1 MSNLVLYVIAV
12 LIWGSTWLAI
22 KFQLGSVAPAVSVGV
37 RFAIAAALLFVY
49 AARRRLPLRLDA
61 TDHGWLAIQGL
72 LMFGINY
79 VTVYLSERTLPSG
92 IVAVIFSLAVFF
104 NLIGAR
110 ICFGT
115 PIQRTAMAGALLG
128 CGGVVLVFWP
138 QIAHLSTTG
147 TPLEGVLLAVVS
159 ALIASVGNIVASRNH
174 RAGQAVV
181 ANTAWSMLY
190 GSLFVGLYAVVTG
203 DRLTID
209 WSVGYIASLLYL
221 AVFGSVVAFTAY
233 LTLMKRIG
241 PGKAGYSSVAI
252 PVVALLLSTMF
263 EALRW
268 QPVMV
273 VGALLCLAGN
283 LLVLQSGR
291 APMLRRLLGART
303 AD

>member
-22 KFQLGSVAPAVSVGV
+22 KFQLGPVAPAVSVAV

-49 AARRRLPLRLDA
+49 AARRRLPLRFGA
-61 TDHGWLAIQGL
+61 GGHGWLALQGL

-110 ICFGT
+110 LCFGT

-138 QIAHLSTTG
+138 QIADLSNTG
-147 TPLEGVLLAVVS
+147 TPVEGVVLATVS

-181 ANTAWSMLY
+181 PNTAWSMFY
-190 GSLFVGLYAVVTG
+190 GALFVGIYAMATG
-203 DRLTID
+203 ERLAID
-209 WSVGYIASLLYL
+209 WSVTYIASLLYL
-221 AVFGSVVAFTAY
+221 SMFGSVVAFTAY

-252 PVVALLLSTMF
+252 PIVALLLSTLF
-263 EALRW
+263 ESLRW
-268 QPVMV
+268 QPLMI

-291 APMLRRLLGART
+291 AAVLRRLFSGGS